1 MYWYNLI
8 AQDEKETIMA
18 SKEFS
23 SIIKMIRS
31 NNGLTMQ
38 DLADKLNVTKG
49 AVSMWENKGVVPRD
63 DILLRISKL
72 YKISIDKM
80 LGNEMEFED
89 NDNVKLSYLQRNLGK
104 LDDNQLKKAE
114 QVLKVVFD
122 DIFED
127 DEGEED
133 DL

>member
-1 MYWYNLI
+1 
-8 AQDEKETIMA
+8 MA

-23 SIIKMIRS
+23 SIIKKIRS

-38 DLADKLNVTKG
+38 ELADKLNVTKG

-80 LGNEMEFED
+80 LGNEIEFEG
-89 NDNVKLSYLQRNLGK
+89 NDNFKLSYLQRNLGK